1 MTAMKLSKLQTYNF
15 EQLFKKKGYAYFT
28 NGAYNLNI
36 IGIRTKG
43 TKVTNLFDDYIVV
56 IYKTA
61 KGNEVRNIYR
71 ATTDP
76 GTYFMKSPMND
87 NGTAIIVPGQY
98 RGAYQIGL
106 HKGKYKA
113 LCQRKPIKVYR
124 DKNKDMIY
132 DFEPKTIQEG
142 IFGCNIHKAGAASKY
157 VNNWSA
163 GCQVIAAYNDFQNLM
178 YLANKQIEHGHG
190 KTFTYTLLKEE
201 DLV

>member
-1 MTAMKLSKLQTYNF
+1 MKNSLAIKLSTYDF
-15 EQLFKKKGYAYFT
+15 ESLFKKKGYAYFK

-36 IGIRTKG
+36 IGVRTAG
-43 TKVTNLFDDYIVV
+43 TKVTNLFDDYIVI
-56 IYKTA
+56 IYNTPNGKETR
-61 KGNEVRNIYR
+61 KIYP

-76 GTYFMKSPMND
+76 GTHFMLKPMNS

-98 RGAYQIGL
+98 RGAYQIAL
-106 HKGKYKA
+106 HKGQYKA

-124 DKNKDMIY
+124 DKNKDMVY
-132 DFEPKTIQEG
+132 DFEPKTIEEG
-142 IFGCNIHKAGAASKY
+142 IFGCNIHKAGQASKY

-163 GCQVIAAYNDFQNLM
+163 GCQVIANYQDFQNLM
-178 YLANKQIEHGHG
+178 YLANKQIEQGHG